1 MAGQQTN
8 SQAVGAGGRR
18 GDIQGLRAVAVL
30 LVVVYHADLGFS
42 GGFVGVDVF
51 FVISGYVIT
60 RALTAELGRTDRV
73 SLRRFYL
80 RRIRRLLPALGLML
94 TVVMLASSLLAP
106 IGGQQITART
116 GAAAA
121 LFNANTYLM
130 RFGGEGGY
138 FDIDANLNALL
149 HTWSLSVEEQFYFVF
164 PAALFGAWILGRRVT
179 RVGNRAAVAIVLA
192 LVSTVSF
199 VLSWMLTTGRS
210 GFLGVDAV
218 NDLSGEVAFYSSFTR
233 AWEFAVGGLLV
244 MASPRLSNLARR
256 SEWTLSIVGVVLIG
270 YAALRFDE
278 LTPFPGTAALVPVV
292 GTLCILA
299 AGEGQPVNLVSKG
312 LAVRPAQLLGDLS
325 YSWYLWHWP
334 FIVFAAALWPRAP
347 WVLVVG
353 AALSILPAWLS
364 YRFVEQPIRFSP
376 GTTQRT
382 LLLASA
388 CIMLPIGA
396 AVVLNEAHRVVN
408 ELVSE
413 GRRKHADVDNG
424 CNNAV
429 PIGDLDRQS
438 CTWVSNG
445 SSRTAVLIGDSNAGH
460 FTEAFLGAANA
471 NGITATVAVAVGCP
485 FVDVINIDQGER
497 GNSCRS
503 FVEDST
509 VELARTRP
517 DLVVIA
523 SSSSQY
529 IESDRWTFEDP
540 VTGNASKT
548 PEEKARLWTEALTR
562 TIKPLTD
569 AGIEVVV
576 VHVVPI
582 IPFGP
587 RECSALGVI
596 INGGLCFPSATLE
609 EADEFRQR
617 AVQAELVAAARAGAT
632 TLDVAGELC
641 PDGVCV
647 TRRDGTWI
655 WKDST
660 HISVDASVMLIPV
673 FSTLFEI

>member
-1 MAGQQTN
+1 
-8 SQAVGAGGRR
+8 
-18 GDIQGLRAVAVL
+18 
-30 LVVVYHADLGFS
+30 VVVYHADLGFS

-73 SLRRFYL
+73 SLGRFYL

-179 RVGNRAAVAIVLA
+179 RLGNRAAVAIVLA
-192 LVSTVSF
+192 LVSFVSF
-199 VLSWMLTTGRS
+199 GLSWMLTTGRS
-210 GFLGVDAV
+210 SFLGVDAV

-256 SEWTLSIVGVVLIG
+256 SEWTLSIGGVVLIG
-270 YAALRFDE
+270 YTALRFDE

-299 AGEGQPVNLVSKG
+299 AGEGRPTNLVSRG

-334 FIVFAAALWPRAP
+334 FIVFAAALWPGASQA
-347 WVLVVG
+347 LVIG

-376 GTTQRT
+376 GTTGRT
-382 LLLASA
+382 LLLAST

-396 AVVLNEAHRVVN
+396 AVALNRAHHVVDGSAN
-408 ELVSE
+408 
-413 GRRKHADVDNG
+413 GPNHADIQNG
-424 CNNAV
+424 CQSGGG
-429 PIGDLDRQS
+429 IGERDNPD
-438 CTWVSNG
+438 CTWLIRG
-445 SSRTAVLIGDSNAGH
+445 ASRTAVLIGDSNAGH
-460 FTEAFLGAANA
+460 FTEAFVGAASE
-471 NGITATVAVAVGCP
+471 NGITSTMATKNDCP
-485 FVDVINIDQGER
+485 FVDLITIKRGER
-497 GNSCRS
+497 DETCRS
-503 FVEDST
+503 FVENST
-509 VELARTRP
+509 LELARTRP
-517 DLVVIA
+517 DAVVIA

-529 IESDRWTFEDP
+529 IDGDRWSFEDP
-540 VTGNASKT
+540 ATGDVAQT
-548 PEEKARLWTEALTR
+548 PEEKARLWTEGLTR
-562 TIKPLTD
+562 TLKRLTD
-569 AGIEVVV
+569 VGIEVVV

-582 IPFGP
+582 IPNFDS
-587 RECSALGVI
+587 RECSALGLI
-596 INGGLCFPSATLE
+596 ANSGRCTPSLTLD

-641 PDGVCV
+641 PDGVCA